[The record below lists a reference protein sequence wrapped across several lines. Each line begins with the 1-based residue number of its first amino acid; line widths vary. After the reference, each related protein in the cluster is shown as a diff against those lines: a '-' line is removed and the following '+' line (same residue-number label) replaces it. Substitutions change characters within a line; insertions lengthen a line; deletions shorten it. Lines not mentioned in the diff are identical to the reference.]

1 MTPRRPLLLLVL
13 AAAARAFAADSA
25 PVRMDPRATP
35 VPAGAFQPAF
45 TPDPVN
51 TQPYDFQRQLDIY
64 GAKHLN
70 PTARPLLELG
80 RELYGPGQFQPG
92 LNLLGEKNLL
102 FPQLLFYGDL
112 RTAVAWNN
120 NGATEKAVAAA
131 KLNLDL
137 DLKLTATE
145 RIHYFFTPL
154 EDRAHGTFTEFG
166 GDRPRASNT
175 EFDLTPDALFF
186 EGDLGRLAAGF
197 TGRENHLDLPFTAGL
212 IPLLFQNGVWM
223 QDAFVGLAFTLPA
236 RNNAALQIT
245 NMDVTFFAGF
255 DQLTTPALR
264 GDHQGN
270 VFGATAFIEATG
282 GYWEFGYGYVEGTG
296 ASRDLGYH
304 NVSAAFTRRYFDR
317 IANSV
322 RVIWNFGQNP
332 AAGARTAD
340 GVLVLVE
347 NSLVTS
353 LPSTLV
359 PYLNGWAG
367 FHRPQSLARA
377 ANAGGVLLNTG
388 IVFETDGLTGFPRLD
403 DTGHNTAGAA
413 LGVEYLF
420 DLHQQ
425 LVLEAAALGTF
436 GNPAERT
443 APGPQWGLGVR
454 WQLPLNHAWIL
465 RADAVAGFR
474 SHLPDLAGVR
484 VELRR
489 KF

>member
-1 MTPRRPLLLLVL
+1 MSHRRPIVAALLT
-13 AAAARAFAADSA
+13 AALCGFAAEAPPSMDTRAVPVPSAKPAFA
-25 PVRMDPRATP
+25 
-35 VPAGAFQPAF
+35 
-45 TPDPVN
+45 PDPVN
-51 TQPYDFQRQLDIY
+51 TLPYDYQRQLDIY

-80 RELYGPGQFQPG
+80 RELYGPGQFAVG
-92 LNLLGEKNLL
+92 KNLLGEKNLL

-112 RTAVAWNN
+112 RTAVAWND
-120 NGATEKAVAAA
+120 NGAVEKGLAAA

-137 DLKLTATE
+137 DLKITATE

-154 EDRAHGTFTEFG
+154 DDRATGTFTQFG
-166 GDRPRASNT
+166 GTRPRVGNT

-186 EGDLGRLAAGF
+186 EGDLARIASGF
-197 TGRENHLDLPFTAGL
+197 TGRDNHFDLPFTAGL
-212 IPLLFQNGVWM
+212 IPLFQNGVWM
-223 QDAFVGLAFTLPA
+223 QDAFNGFAFTIPA
-236 RNNAALQIT
+236 RNSPSLQIT

-255 DQLTTPALR
+255 DQVTTPALR
-264 GDHQGN
+264 GDHDGR
-270 VFGATAFIEATG
+270 VYGATTFIEANH
-282 GYWEFGYGYVEGTG
+282 GYWEIGYGYVAGTG
-296 ASRDLGYH
+296 ASRDLSYH
-304 NVSAAFTRRYFDR
+304 NLSAAFTKRYFNR
-317 IANSV
+317 LANSV
-322 RVIWNFGQNP
+322 RVIWNFGQDP

-377 ANAGGVLLNTG
+377 AGAGGVLLNTG
-388 IVFETDGLTGFPRLD
+388 ITFETDGFTGFPKLD
-403 DTGHNTAGAA
+403 DTGHNTYGAA
-413 LGVEYLF
+413 LGLEYLF

-425 LVLEAAALGTF
+425 LVFEVAALNTF

-443 APGPQWGLGVR
+443 APGPQYGVGVR
-454 WQLPLNHAWIL
+454 WQLPLNNAWIL
-465 RADAVAGFR
+465 RADAMAAARERLPGIAGFR
-474 SHLPDLAGVR
+474 L
-484 VELRR
+484 ELRR

>member
-1 MTPRRPLLLLVL
+1 MSPRRPFLLLAL
-13 AAAARAFAADSA
+13 AAAAHALAAD

-35 VPAGAFQPAF
+35 VPLGAFQPAF
-45 TPDPVN
+45 APDPVN

-80 RELYGPGQFQPG
+80 RELYGPGQFRPG

-102 FPQLLFYGDL
+102 FPQLLLYGDL
-112 RTAVAWNN
+112 RTAVAWND

-145 RIHYFFTPL
+145 RIHLFFTPL
-154 EDRAHGTFTEFG
+154 DDRVNGTFTEFG
-166 GDRPRASNT
+166 GDRPRASNA
-175 EFDLTPDALFF
+175 EFDFTPDALFF

-197 TGRENHLDLPFTAGL
+197 TGRENRLDLPFTVGL
-212 IPLLFQNGVWM
+212 IPLLFQNGVWL
-223 QDAFVGLAFTLPA
+223 QDAFVGFAFTLPA

-245 NMDVTFFAGF
+245 NMDVTFFAAF
-255 DQLTTPALR
+255 DQVTTPALR

-270 VFGATAFIEATG
+270 VFGATTFIEATS
-282 GYWEFGYGYVEGTG
+282 GYWEIGYGFVEGTG
-296 ASRDLGYH
+296 ASRDLSYH
-304 NVSAAFTRRYFDR
+304 NVSAAFTRRYFNR
-317 IANSV
+317 VSNSV

-359 PYLNGWAG
+359 PYLNGWVG

-403 DTGHNTAGAA
+403 DTGRNTAGAA

-425 LVLEAAALGTF
+425 LVVEVAALGTF
-436 GNPAERT
+436 GDASERT
-443 APGPQWGLGVR
+443 APGPQAGVGVR

-474 SHLPDLAGVR
+474 SRLPDLVGFR